1 MVQVSDLIQSYDK
14 NWNMGDKNNSS
25 NILCHE
31 LHHIP
36 KNSYADERN
45 SSNERLLAILYTS
58 GSTGT
63 PKGAR
68 ILHSS
73 AINRLKWQW
82 TEFPYRKRDV
92 CAFKVTYA
100 EQYLISYLRFYIIKN
115 QSLLE

>member
-1 MVQVSDLIQSYDK
+1 MLYQMVQISDLIQSYDSK
-14 NWNMGDKNNSS
+14 WNMENRNNIS

-68 ILHSS
+68 VLHSG

-82 TEFPYRKRDV
+82 TEFPYKKGDV

-100 EQYLISYLRFYIIKN
+100 EQYLFRH
-115 QSLLE
+115 